1 MPEVKIGKKKIK
13 LPYTKAGKKLALK
26 LRKKKKR
33 DESKNYQQIPTGN
46 GDENPI
52 GGN

>member
-13 LPYTKAGKKLALK
+13 LPYTNAFQQMALK

-33 DESKNYQQIPTGN
+33 DDSKNYQQIPTGN